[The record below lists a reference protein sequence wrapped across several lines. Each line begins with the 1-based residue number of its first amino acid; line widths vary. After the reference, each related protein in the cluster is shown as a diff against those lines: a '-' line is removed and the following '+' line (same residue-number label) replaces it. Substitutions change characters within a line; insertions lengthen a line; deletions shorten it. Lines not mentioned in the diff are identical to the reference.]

1 MAEVNDRT
9 GSQSSDAGISRRTA
23 LLAGVAALAGVGG
36 GMLAPPRAF
45 AALDGNFVLGRA
57 NDSETSM
64 SSLTSSSAQYTL
76 DIRNTNP
83 TYGSVIY
90 CLQQGGPYDGAYFT
104 HTGTGAAIGA
114 RTDIDATGPAV
125 RARITN
131 PTNSSNSVEATS
143 VGTGAAVSGKSSSA
157 SSSATGVRGELTN
170 ANAAGAAVFG
180 RVTTGTAIA
189 VHGSVD
195 ANCTGSAVHGVNE
208 GLGRGVSAGIAN
220 VANSADALWAR
231 TTGTGYAIHAEGG
244 KAQLHLQPMATA
256 GPPTTN
262 AHQLGEVYVDS
273 AGKIY
278 SCTAAGTPGT
288 WIALG
293 ASTAIPGDLLHFGN
307 NTGTVAFQAPAAGA
321 TALAVTGA
329 VTFDR
334 SGKAKVAKGKTSV
347 KVTVPGGIAKT
358 ASVLCTAQN
367 SGGSGVY
374 VRYAKR
380 VSATQFQIVL
390 NKKTTSAMT
399 VAWMVIG

>member
-1 MAEVNDRT
+1 MSAPNAAT
-9 GSQSSDAGISRRTA
+9 PSSTEAMPSRRTA
-23 LLAGVAALAGVGG
+23 ILAGVAALVGMG
-36 GMLAPPRAF
+36 ATVLAPPKAY
-45 AALDGNFVLGRA
+45 AALDGFFVLGRSNSA
-57 NDSETSM
+57 DGGS
-64 SSLTSSSAQYTL
+64 SSLTSSTSYYTL
-76 DIRNTNP
+76 VLTNTDS
-83 TYGSVIY
+83 TSGSVLN
-90 CLQQGGPYDGAYFT
+90 CTQNGGSSYGAFFN
-104 HTGTGAAIGA
+104 HTGSGQTVFAQNLGTGV
-114 RTDIDATGPAV
+114 AV
-125 RARITN
+125 RALVDGTD
-131 PTNSSNSVEATS
+131 SSANAIDSLSKGV
-143 VGTGAAVSGKSSSA
+143 GAAVSGTSSSA
-157 SSSATGVRGELTN
+157 SHLATGVRGELTN
-170 ANAAGAAVFG
+170 ANAAGAAVYG
-180 RVTTGTAIA
+180 RVNTGTANA
-189 VHGSVD
+189 VLGSVD
-195 ANCTGSAVHGVNE
+195 SNCTGAAVYGVNE

-220 VANSADALWAR
+220 VANSADALSAR

-244 KAQLHLQPMATA
+244 KAQLHLKPMATA

-262 AHQLGEVYVDS
+262 AHQLGEIYVDA
-273 AGKIY
+273 AGRIY

-293 ASTAIPGDLLHFGN
+293 ASTAIPGDLLHFGA

-334 SGKAKVAKGKTSV
+334 SGKAKVAKGKASA

-367 SGGSGVY
+367 SGGSGV
-374 VRYAKR
+374 VIKYAKR